1 MMSKKAPIMIT
12 TILLTLFLTST
23 FAPFAAAQ
31 YTPGGGSGS
40 LEEQLKIARDK
51 ERASQ
56 NSQTSNQTVIPEQT
70 PQINGTV
77 IPNWVKGIF
86 NFYAEGKLS
95 DGDLIKA
102 LQFLVQQGIV
112 KLS

>member
-1 MMSKKAPIMIT
+1 MIT
-12 TILLTLFLTST
+12 TILLTLLVTST

-51 ERASQ
+51 EQTSQ
-56 NSQTSNQTVIPEQT
+56 NSQTSNQTVIPVQA
-70 PQINGTV
+70 PQINGTA
-77 IPNWVKGIF
+77 IPHWVKAVF
-86 NFYAEGKLS
+86 AYYAQGNLS

-102 LQFLVQQGIV
+102 LQFLIKQGIINV
-112 KLS
+112 S